1 MDSQITEIALA
12 LITTVLGGK
21 FLWDYLKKSKTLKS
35 KENMAKLT
43 MQSGDKK
50 ELLGYLEKQ
59 NNSLLVKME
68 ALEEECDQLREE
80 NKNQAS
86 QIAVL
91 NERLWHYASRSR
103 GGKKEPPKK

>member
-1 MDSQITEIALA
+1 MESGITEIALA

-21 FLWDYLKKSKTLKS
+21 FLWDYLKKNRTLKS
-35 KENMAKLT
+35 KENMAKMSL
-43 MQSGDKK
+43 QSGDKK

-59 NNSLLVKME
+59 NTSLLNKME
-68 ALEEECDQLREE
+68 LLEEECDQLREE

-103 GGKKEPPKK
+103 GGKTPPKV